1 MLKCV
6 VSGEARGY
14 IWQLCKE
21 WGSTPLY
28 TACTDSL
35 TERLFTGGEE
45 ESYFLDTES
54 GAGRPRQS
62 GGLRGRGRSPEASG
76 TVRHALWTLFADSPV
91 MHTPYFVLI
100 LIYLRFTPDRKQGLP
115 WARSMANKSSPVA

>member
-1 MLKCV
+1 MC
-6 VSGEARGY
+6 GQWR
-14 IWQLCKE
+14 
-21 WGSTPLY
+21 STRIHLATLQRVGFDSLY

-76 TVRHALWTLFADSPV
+76 TLRHAL
-91 MHTPYFVLI
+91 
-100 LIYLRFTPDRKQGLP
+100 
-115 WARSMANKSSPVA
+115 